1 MSNERKVAII
11 TGASQGLG
19 AELVR
24 AYRNRNYRVV
34 ANSRSIAPSRD
45 SDVLAVA
52 GDIAD
57 PVTAERVIR
66 EAMTV
71 FGRIDTLVNNAGVF
85 VSKPFVEFTQADYDH
100 NLAVNVAGFFH
111 ITQRAAAE
119 MLKQGSGHIVSITAT
134 LVDQPI
140 AGVPAA
146 LAALTKGALNAVTR
160 SLAIEFAS
168 RGVRVNAVAPG
179 LLTIERQHVAPYAVR
194 ILGQLG
200 RHRARALRLHAALA
214 SDCRRA
220 LVHAV
225 HRGLSQR
232 RQSCRL
238 PRGRGAR
245 AAARRAR
252 GGRTHA
258 QR

>member
-1 MSNERKVAII
+1 MSIERKVAII
-11 TGASQGLG
+11 TGASKG
-19 AELVR
+19 R
-24 AYRNRNYRVV
+24 AAGWVGPYGIRNYRVV
-34 ANSRSIAPSRD
+34 PNSGPIAPSRD

-57 PVTAERVIR
+57 PATAERVIR

-119 MLKQGSGHIVSITAT
+119 MLKQGSGHIVSITAA
-134 LVDQPI
+134 LLDQPI

-168 RGVRVNAVAPG
+168 RGVRVNAVSPAI
-179 LLTIERQHVAPYAVR
+179 LTTPMNPHPTPNPFS
-194 ILGQLG
+194 
-200 RHRARALRLHAALA
+200 H
-214 SDCRRA
+214 
-220 LVHAV
+220 
-225 HRGLSQR
+225 
-232 RQSCRL
+232 
-238 PRGRGAR
+238 P
-245 AAARRAR
+245 
-252 GGRTHA
+252 
-258 QR
+258 